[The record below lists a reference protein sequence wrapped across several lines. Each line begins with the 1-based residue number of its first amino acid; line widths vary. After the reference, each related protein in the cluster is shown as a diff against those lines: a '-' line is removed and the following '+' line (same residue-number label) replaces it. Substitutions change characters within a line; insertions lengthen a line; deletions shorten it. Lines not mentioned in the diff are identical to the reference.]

1 MGWIQ
6 RLGTMRFKRGEIFRF
21 KSKKKMGKI
30 RATGVKP
37 VWVIISLLGCLLIS
51 ASRTAWGQVSS
62 SADLVKLAHEKFG
75 ECTSEVKKEVFDCF
89 FKNVQ
94 EGKKVDRTPDLRGV
108 TESTDA
114 PRLLDPVYAS
124 EWGDSRV
131 IEADWINWVCRD
143 SEASKKVTSRGIE
156 IDEAR
161 IAGRVDLSWLKLE
174 FPIIIFK
181 CRFTDDIF
189 LNRASLRSLQLQT
202 TYLKSLHGDFLNVEG
217 DVFFANQCFAEG
229 VVWLREAR
237 IAGILNCE
245 DSQFV
250 NPGRTALYLM
260 DAKTGSVYLRKYQE
274 GFHAEGEVK
283 LEEAT
288 IGGSLDCS
296 GGQFI
301 NPAGAAIDAMRA
313 NIRGSVFLQNF
324 ESKGQITFQDAQIEK
339 EFCLSEGV
347 WGPDAVLDLTS
358 AKAKTLLNKENGW
371 PAQNNL
377 RLHAFTF
384 DELHKDASFEAG
396 VQKHWIH
403 LQPSDPFRAQPFEM
417 MARVLR
423 NMGLPDEAVKV
434 MFDKNERSASYII
447 AEDIRLGHERQA
459 FVDSLWYNW
468 FGKLIGYGYYWWNAI
483 SASLLVIVV
492 GAVLFKIGYLTTFII
507 PTDKD
512 AFLDGRLKPDYPRFN
527 AFVYSLETFVPLV
540 KLELE
545 EYWIPDANG
554 GRVLIWFDNF
564 PFLTVGG
571 LFRLYLWVH
580 ISLGWILTSVWVA
593 GLTGLLKG

>member
-1 MGWIQ
+1 
-6 RLGTMRFKRGEIFRF
+6 MRKGLVFIVSIGFTIL
-21 KSKKKMGKI
+21 
-30 RATGVKP
+30 V
-37 VWVIISLLGCLLIS
+37 
-51 ASRTAWGQVSS
+51 ASRLARGNDGAA
-62 SADLVKLAHEKFG
+62 ADLYTLARNHFTPQSTSDG
-75 ECTSEVKKEVFDCF
+75 ERKAFDIF
-89 FKNVQ
+89 FQRVQ
-94 EGKKVDRTPDLRGV
+94 EGKKADLTPDVWGV
-108 TESTDA
+108 TESTDV
-114 PRLLDPVYAS
+114 PTLLDPRYAC

-131 IEADWINWVCRD
+131 IKAEWINWLCRD
-143 SEASKKVTSRGIE
+143 VEASKKVTSRGIE

-161 IAGRVDLSWLKLE
+161 IAGPVDLSWLKLE

-181 CRFTDDIF
+181 CQFTDNIL

-202 TYLKSLHGDFLNVEG
+202 TYLKSLYGDFLNVQG

-324 ESKGQITFQDAQIEK
+324 ESQGQITFQDAQIEK

-358 AKAKTLLNKENGW
+358 AKAKTLLNKDNGW

-384 DELHKDASFEAG
+384 DELHKNANLDAD
-396 VQKHWIH
+396 VQTRWI
-403 LQPSDPFRAQPFEM
+403 LRQPPDTFRAQPFEQ
-417 MARVLR
+417 MAKVLR
-423 NMGLPDEAVKV
+423 SMGREEEASEAMV
-434 MFDKNERSASYII
+434 DKNWDYGCHIGF
-447 AEDIRLGHERQA
+447 RLSDA
-459 FVDSLWYNW
+459 LWYHIL
-468 FGKLIGYGYYWWNAI
+468 GPLIGYGYYPWNAFYW
-483 SASLLVIVV
+483 SLFLIVL
-492 GAVLFKIGYLTTFII
+492 GWVLFNAGYWSGLVT
-507 PTDKD
+507 PTGKD
-512 AFLDGRLKPDYPRFN
+512 AYKAKDTENEDHLSEQDLSKFYPRFS
-527 AFVYSLETFVPLV
+527 ALVYSLETFVPLL
-540 KLELE
+540 KLWMSD
-545 EYWIPDANG
+545 YWTPNATERAKRLKIVVGSIKWQICTFKLPING
-554 GRVLIWFDNF
+554 PGLRV
-564 PFLTVGG
+564 
-571 LFRLYLWVH
+571 YLWVH
-580 ISLGWILTSVWVA
+580 VAAGWVLTTLWVG
-593 GLTGLLKG
+593 GLTGLLKT